1 MSALS
6 WPFVLILHEA
16 GVRNYLVFLMKET
29 LKINKASP
37 LSAEN
42 TQYSCY
48 SDALVMQQA
57 YDCAL
62 IIHSLCSF
70 IVSLILRTGI
80 VTDKEK
86 VFKKNREKF
95 REHLPL
101 FSR

>member
-1 MSALS
+1 MPSLS

-42 TQYSCY
+42 TQR
-48 SDALVMQQA
+48 A
-57 YDCAL
+57 YDCTL
-62 IIHSLCSF
+62 IVHSLCSF
-70 IVSLILRTGI
+70 IVSLILRTRI

-86 VFKKNREKF
+86 VEI
-95 REHLPL
+95 H
-101 FSR
+101 

>member
-1 MSALS
+1 MPSLS

-42 TQYSCY
+42 TQYSGC
-48 SDALVMQQA
+48 SDALVMQRA
-57 YDCAL
+57 YDCTL
-62 IIHSLCSF
+62 IVHSLCSF
-70 IVSLILRTGI
+70 IVSLILRTRI

-86 VFKKNREKF
+86 VEI
-95 REHLPL
+95 H
-101 FSR
+101 